1 MAAKRYNRR
10 SELAGMFSQREKV
23 VMSEGEVV
31 YVGRHVK
38 AKINGGTFNAG
49 EVFVVEAL
57 FKERD
62 RITFVACRSLNEAPR
77 TLYFR
82 PDELREA

>member
-1 MAAKRYNRR
+1 MGR
-10 SELAGMFSQREKV
+10 SELAGTVFADGEF

-49 EVFVVEAL
+49 ETFVVEAL

-62 RITFVACRSLNEAPR
+62 RITFVACKSLNEASR